1 MSLIEI
7 QNYIGGQLV
16 PPRSNRWLDNY
27 EPATGQVYSRV
38 PDSDA
43 SDIEA
48 AVQAAQQALPAWK
61 NLSSYDRAAVL
72 NRMADLIDRHSEELA
87 QLESRD
93 NGKPV
98 TLARSVE
105 IPRSAQNLR
114 HFAATIIG
122 FQTEAHP
129 SSLALNYTLRQPI
142 GVVGVISPWNLP
154 LYLFTWKIAPALA
167 TGNCVIGKPSEV
179 TPMSAFR
186 LAEIC
191 SEAGLPAGV
200 LNIVHGSGA
209 VTGNALVE
217 HPRIRGISFTGGT
230 QTGRTVAAT
239 AAPEFK
245 KVSLELGGKNPNL
258 IFADANYP
266 QMLETTI
273 RSSFSNQGQICLCGS
288 RILVQRSLY
297 DRFLT
302 DFVQQTKKLV
312 VGDPLSPETQLG
324 AVVSEPHF
332 QKILAA
338 IETAR
343 AEGGQIL
350 TGGNPVSPPG
360 RCQGGWFIEPT
371 VIANLNNQCQ
381 TNQEEIFGPVVT
393 LQSFETDDEAI
404 QLANDTVYGL
414 SASIWTEKLSR
425 AHHLAAEIE
434 AGVIWINGWLIRD
447 LRTPFGG
454 MKQSGVGREGGE
466 EAIRFFTQT
475 KNVCLQLPP

>member
-43 SDIEA
+43 SDIDA
-48 AVQAAQQALPAWK
+48 AIQAAQQALPAWK

-72 NRMADLIDRHSEELA
+72 NRVADLIDRHAEELA

-114 HFAATIIG
+114 HFAATMIG

-186 LAEIC
+186 LAELCI
-191 SEAGLPAGV
+191 EAGLPAGV

-239 AAPEFK
+239 AAPAFK
-245 KVSLELGGKNPNL
+245 KLSLELGGKNPNL

-302 DFVQQTKKLV
+302 DFVQQTKQLV

-338 IETAR
+338 IETAKT
-343 AEGGQIL
+343 EGGQIL
-350 TGGNPVSPPG
+350 TGGNPVALPG

-425 AHHLAAEIE
+425 AHHLAAEID